1 MRKNQKNIGLLIIA
15 LGLVIIAI
23 VVYLVFFNKPA
34 QDPEIIPDT
43 PSGPAG
49 ELPAT
54 GDNAGSENITEGD
67 KPREKE
73 YNPQKE
79 EPHVSNENDA
89 AKLARGFVERFGSF
103 SNYSN
108 YSNFE
113 DLKIFMTPK
122 MKTWAKTYVD
132 ELKSSASGSDE
143 YYGVTTKAIS
153 TKVKSYDKNKALILV
168 KTQRIESGAMINEGD
183 AYTQDIEVSLENIN
197 GSWLVD
203 SAFWQEK

>member
-23 VVYLVFFNKPA
+23 VVYLVFFNKA
-34 QDPEIIPDT
+34 EQSPEIIPDV

-49 ELPAT
+49 ELPDAT
-54 GDNAGSENITEGD
+54 DNADSENISEGD
-67 KPREKE
+67 RPRDKE

-122 MKTWAKTYVD
+122 MKTWAKTYVE
-132 ELKSSASGSDE
+132 ELKDSASGSDE

-153 TKVKSYDKNKALILV
+153 TKVQTYSKTKASILV
-168 KTQRIESGAMINEGD
+168 KTQRIESGSQVNEGD
-183 AYTQDIEVSLENIN
+183 AYTQDIEVSLQNIN
-197 GSWLVD
+197 GTWLVD
-203 SAFWQEK
+203 SAFWQDK